1 MRNGERSTDCH
12 SLIRQCLTL
21 YAARHLI
28 NCMGQ
33 TSKKQE
39 LTMNK
44 QLAATERGLIS
55 SAAPHVMTRR
65 EKLLRFAM
73 IVRTSRRNFVIF
85 HHLEYMT
92 EPQLRDAYHP
102 ESAFAAA
109 AADPILSDAGLASD
123 RVVEAQRF
131 FELSNNDLHEFS
143 CDCGGGIRNHT
154 MADPLE
160 ALADRP

>member
-44 QLAATERGLIS
+44 QLSATELGLLS
-55 SAAPHVMTRR
+55 SVAPHVITRR

-73 IVRTSRRNFVIF
+73 IVRTSQRNFVIF

-102 ESAFAAA
+102 DSSVAAPA
-109 AADPILSDAGLASD
+109 APPILTSPGLARD
-123 RVVEAQRF
+123 
-131 FELSNNDLHEFS
+131 
-143 CDCGGGIRNHT
+143 T
-154 MADPLE
+154 
-160 ALADRP
+160 LATPP